1 MVPITKMIR
10 SGAVFD
16 VLGAILITFGVT
28 VMANVVGLV

>member
-1 MVPITKMIR
+1 MIPITKMIR

-16 VLGAILITFGVT
+16 VVGAVLITIGVT